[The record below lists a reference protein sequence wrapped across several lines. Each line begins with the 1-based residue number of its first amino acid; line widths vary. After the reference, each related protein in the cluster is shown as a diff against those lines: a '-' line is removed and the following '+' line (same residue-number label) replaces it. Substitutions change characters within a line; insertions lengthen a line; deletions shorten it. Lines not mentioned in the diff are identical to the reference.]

1 MGEGVI
7 GEVGGGRGAID
18 LISAIWKH
26 TILCVHIMC
35 HESLIS
41 RVTTILQTFLE
52 LFYTV
57 FNCPLNILRL
67 FVHLKTCLLR
77 RFHD

>member
-41 RVTTILQTFLE
+41 RVTIYNPANLS
-52 LFYTV
+52 
-57 FNCPLNILRL
+57 
-67 FVHLKTCLLR
+67 
-77 RFHD
+77 